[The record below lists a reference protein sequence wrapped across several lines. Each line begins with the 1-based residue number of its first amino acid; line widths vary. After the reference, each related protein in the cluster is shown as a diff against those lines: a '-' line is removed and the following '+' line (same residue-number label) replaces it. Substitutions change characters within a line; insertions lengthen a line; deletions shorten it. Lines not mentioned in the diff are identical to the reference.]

1 MRVQTSDFIFFSGL
15 HAEMQDV
22 YLIYIRILV
31 DPPLIGSTTITLL
44 DQNDQIPTFDIRS
57 ITLSVVENESGTR
70 VIAQIQAFDRDLTF
84 PNNYVRYRL
93 NTNLSD
99 VEALGN
105 FFVASNGTVWTNA
118 TFDRESNKTFYRL
131 FITAYD
137 GAPAWNS
144 STGQPNTQDF
154 QFDVQVI
161 DVNDGPPGKDFCF
174 GKQTKMI

>member
-1 MRVQTSDFIFFSGL
+1 
-15 HAEMQDV
+15 MQDV

-31 DPPLIGSTTITLL
+31 DPPLIGSTTITLI

-70 VIAQIQAFDRDLTF
+70 VIAQIQAFDRDLTY
-84 PNNYVRYRL
+84 PNNYVQYRL

-99 VEALGN
+99 IEALGN
-105 FFVASNGTVWTNA
+105 FFIASNGTVWTNA

-161 DVNDGPPGKDFCF
+161 DVNDGPPGKDFRF
-174 GKQTKMI
+174 GKQTKMIKLLI